1 MAGRGDQPSWGVRPA
16 STPCV
21 QASWVLFPSSGSGSE
36 QSGFLVSRAS
46 EKSSFSMCQLLS
58 WAPGYPTSENFL
70 LENGEGRNYVNQ
82 NFSFQNERLF
92 LDLFSISIHCNAIVF
107 YTSISYLSAR
117 FHTPQWQGKYTC
129 AAASFLQKVRQ
140 RVAGFINLPNI

>member
-1 MAGRGDQPSWGVRPA
+1 MCRLPGFS
-16 STPCV
+16 
-21 QASWVLFPSSGSGSE
+21 FPSSGSGSE

-58 WAPGYPTSENFL
+58 WAPGYSTSENFL

-92 LDLFSISIHCNAIVF
+92 LDLVSIGIHFNAIVLCL
-107 YTSISYLSAR
+107 SVSYLSVR
-117 FHTPQWQGKYTC
+117 FHSSNGRRLYVW
-129 AAASFLQKVRQ
+129 AAALLLQKVRQ
-140 RVAGFINLPNI
+140 RVAGFTNLPNI